1 MTITH
6 LLVYTRHNVVDSDDN
21 ADDKKEVQSNTALL
35 PLQKKL
41 NDRRN
46 VQTRLRVEMFS
57 AKFIKTGTSAA
68 HCLSCLQP
76 RLKDGNV
83 IVVNLR

>member
-46 VQTRLRVEMFS
+46 V
-57 AKFIKTGTSAA
+57 
-68 HCLSCLQP
+68 
-76 RLKDGNV
+76 
-83 IVVNLR
+83 